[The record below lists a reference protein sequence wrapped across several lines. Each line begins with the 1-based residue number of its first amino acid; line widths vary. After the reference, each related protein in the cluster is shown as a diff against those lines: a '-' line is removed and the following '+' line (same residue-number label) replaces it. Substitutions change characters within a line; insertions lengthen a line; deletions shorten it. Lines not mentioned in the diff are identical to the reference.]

1 MSKKP
6 QIESALEAALDVP
19 EVTSPPGR
27 EAASSFSTQ
36 VASLKPG
43 ATAARAVVVASTL
56 TVAEWAE
63 RNVTAREN
71 LRDSVTSSVRIA
83 KGRFP
88 DRTFDIHVGDLI
100 TTGKAIYTVA
110 VVTRTDDN
118 E

>member
-43 ATAARAVVVASTL
+43 ATASRAICVPQDMTIAQ
-56 TVAEWAE
+56 WAKV
-63 RNVTAREN
+63 NVTAREN

-83 KGRFP
+83 RGRFP

-110 VVTRTDDN
+110 VVTRTDDG